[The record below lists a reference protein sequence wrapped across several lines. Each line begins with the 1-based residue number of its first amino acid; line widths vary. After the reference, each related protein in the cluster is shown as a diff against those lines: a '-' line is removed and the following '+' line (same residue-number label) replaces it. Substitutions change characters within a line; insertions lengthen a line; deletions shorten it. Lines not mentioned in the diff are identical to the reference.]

1 MSDDHFEPVYG
12 LPGFLPAGEKILWQ
26 GAPDWKGLAFRAL
39 RVREVLAY
47 FAFLIVLELVRRL
60 GAGDL
65 QASALSG
72 LVVTAVLGS
81 AACIVLGVIAYLSAR
96 TTVYTVTNR
105 RVAIRTGIAFTFT
118 INLPFVL
125 LDSVDVATRRG
136 GGGDVLLTLA
146 RGERLSY
153 AMCWPSVRPWH
164 YRYPQPLLRCI
175 PQAQRVGELI
185 ARAVAETGATVSVRR
200 RTEAEVQT
208 SPPREAVA
216 A

>member
-26 GAPDWKGLAFRAL
+26 GAPEWKGLAFRAL
-39 RVREVLAY
+39 RVREVFAY
-47 FAFLIVLELVRRL
+47 FAFLVVLELVRRL

-65 QASALSG
+65 QASAWSG
-72 LVVTAVLGS
+72 LAVTVALGC
-81 AACIVLGVIAYLSAR
+81 AACLVLGVIAYLSAR

-118 INLPFVL
+118 INLPFGL
-125 LDSVDVATRRG
+125 LDSVDVVTRG
-136 GGGDVLLTLA
+136 GGDGDVLLTLA

-164 YRYPQPLLRCI
+164 YRAPQPLLRCI
-175 PQAQRVGELI
+175 PHAQRVGELI
-185 ARAVAETGATVSVRR
+185 ARAVAESGQSVSVRR
-200 RTEAEVQT
+200 RGDAQVVAT
-208 SPPREAVA
+208 SSRDAVA